1 MKPVRDLAHS
11 VFALPSHGDDLAR
24 EMSLTGSPEGDV
36 PMEEQKSFLDS
47 TTLAIVVS
55 ATIILVGIW
64 IGYLAG

>member
-1 MKPVRDLAHS
+1 
-11 VFALPSHGDDLAR
+11 
-24 EMSLTGSPEGDV
+24 
-36 PMEEQKSFLDS
+36 MEEQKSFLDS